1 MALPWRWPSPAML
14 PALKR
19 SPMIWK
25 GVFLRIPWCDSV
37 TCRCFER
44 VLLSIRADP
53 SKAIEMLQVAVP
65 YELGASGCY
74 FGALYPIY
82 VRGEAHLAAR
92 QGAEAAAEFQKI
104 LDHRGIV
111 GSDPIGALAHLQIG
125 RAFSIAGDKTKAKT
139 AYQDFFTLWRDA
151 DLDIPILTRARD
163 EYANLD

>member
-1 MALPWRWPSPAML
+1 MQLSTGRHHATLAGEDTLVRFSSPPVLRARIALDRGQ
-14 PALKR
+14 AL
-19 SPMIWK
+19 
-25 GVFLRIPWCDSV
+25 
-37 TCRCFER
+37 
-44 VLLSIRADP
+44 
-53 SKAIEMLQVAVP
+53 KAIELLQVAVP
-65 YELGASGCY
+65 YELGARLD

-111 GSDPIGALAHLQIG
+111 GSDPIGALARLQIG

-151 DLDIPILTRARD
+151 DLDIPILMRARD
-163 EYANLD
+163 EYASLD